1 MLKEEIKRNFEQ
13 ALDDVIQIVREDRS
27 ILAAILRGSL
37 SHDTVWSGSDID
49 LILVT
54 IDDRKVGRSNF
65 ALYSGGVNIH
75 ANLMPRAEFRK
86 LVEGSIH
93 NSFMHSMLAK
103 GKLIYTH
110 DETIADLLAG
120 LHRLGERDARL
131 QLLRAGIS
139 AVLPLYK
146 AHKWL
151 VTRGDLNYAGLW
163 ILYSATPLAQIEVIS
178 AGRLVDREVILQA
191 LKLNPETFE
200 KIYTDL
206 LNSRKTKRSVQAA
219 LDAADDFLAGHAR
232 NVFAPVIDHLEEI
245 GETRGTT
252 EIEDHFTRNFD
263 VHGVTVACEYLSD
276 QGLIGKAST
285 TAFLTRK
292 STAAVQEL
300 AFFHTGLAGPDPV
313 RRRRQ

>member
-1 MLKEEIKRNFEQ
+1 MANDRTQRNFEE
-13 ALDDVIQIVREDRS
+13 ALDDIIGTVRDDRS
-27 ILAAILRGSL
+27 VLAAILCGSL
-37 SHDTVWSGSDID
+37 SHDTVWAGSDID

-54 IDDRKVGRSNF
+54 IDDKKVERSSC
-65 ALYSGGVNIH
+65 ALYSNGVNIH
-75 ANLMPRAEFRK
+75 ASLMPRAEFRK

-120 LHRLGERDARL
+120 LDRLGERDARL
-131 QLLRAGIS
+131 QLLRAGIG

-178 AGRLVDREVILQA
+178 AGRLVDREVILHA
-191 LKLNPETFE
+191 MELNPETFS
-200 KIYTDL
+200 KIYADL
-206 LNSRKTKRSVQAA
+206 LNSRKTKKSVQAA
-219 LDAADDFLAGHAR
+219 LDAADEFLAGHAR
-232 NVFAPVIDHLEEI
+232 NVFAPVIEHLEEI
-245 GETRGTT
+245 GETRGAT
-252 EIEDHFTRNFD
+252 EIEDHFIRNFD
-263 VHGVTVACEYLSD
+263 VHGVTAACEYLSD

-285 TAFLTRK
+285 TAYLTRK
-292 STAAVQEL
+292 SNTAVQEL
-300 AFFHTGLAGPDPV
+300 AFFHTGSAGIETV
-313 RRRRQ
+313 RRPR